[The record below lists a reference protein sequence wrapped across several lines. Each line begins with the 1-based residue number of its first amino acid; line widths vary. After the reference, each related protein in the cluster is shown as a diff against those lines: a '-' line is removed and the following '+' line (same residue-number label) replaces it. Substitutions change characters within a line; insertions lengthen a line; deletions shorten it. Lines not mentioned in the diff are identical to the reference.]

1 MPSNWIKIWNFE
13 VQRWSSNLLFTTYIK
28 FTFRSGATSST
39 GLNVWCR
46 CFSESL
52 HTKHTGWLS
61 SRQKSLSFS
70 PCTSQSTSDDDCDEP
85 LFCKNDS
92 HTFRSARFVGV
103 WHPANLFLQT
113 GHSWN
118 PLELQNSS
126 KQALQTL
133 WLHNRSTG
141 SVKISQHTGHS
152 RSSSDIW
159 LRQLIFYCSLSG
171 YA

>member
-1 MPSNWIKIWNFE
+1 MTCNWIKTLFFSCN
-13 VQRWSSNLLFTTYIK
+13 RYSSNLLFTTYTQY
-28 FTFRSGATSST
+28 TFRSGAASST

-70 PCTSQSTSDDDCDEP
+70 PCTSQNTSDEP

-92 HTFRSARFVGV
+92 HTFRSARLAGV
-103 WHPANLFLQT
+103 WHSVNLFLHT

-118 PLELQNSS
+118 PLELQNCFR
-126 KQALQTL
+126 QALQTL

-141 SVKISQHTGHS
+141 SVKMSKHTGHS

-159 LRQLIFYCSLSG
+159 LRELIFYRSLSS
-171 YA
+171 YVWKML